1 MANCA
6 ACNIPYGS
14 AHPVFAVQEC
24 DLISRAHQG
33 PLPKSPSIG
42 RTNGRIWRSDVHVW
56 CAYMG
61 SRMRERRSPNSGGPS
76 AKPVARGNVTR
87 VRHRGQR
94 AGWLRAAVLGANDG
108 IVSVASVA
116 IGVIAAGASTS
127 FVLTAAIA
135 ALVAG
140 AMAMAAGE
148 YVSVSSQRD
157 VERADLDQE
166 RGELKAH
173 PEGER
178 QELAAIYVKRGLSTE
193 LADKVAAALTASD
206 ALGAHARDELGM
218 AAIMARPVQ
227 AALYSALSFT
237 AGAVLPIAAFLL
249 VPTAA
254 RTVAVVVSALLA
266 LVVLGIAGARAGGAP
281 ILRAAVRV
289 CVGGGLAMAV
299 TAVVGRL
306 VGGIGA

>member
-1 MANCA
+1 
-6 ACNIPYGS
+6 
-14 AHPVFAVQEC
+14 
-24 DLISRAHQG
+24 
-33 PLPKSPSIG
+33 
-42 RTNGRIWRSDVHVW
+42 
-56 CAYMG
+56 MG
-61 SRMRERRSPNSGGPS
+61 T
-76 AKPVARGNVTR
+76 VAR

-127 FVLTAAIA
+127 FVLTASIA

-166 RGELKAH
+166 RAELKSQ
-173 PEGER
+173 PEGEKR
-178 QELAAIYVKRGLSTE
+178 ELAAIYVKRGLPLE
-193 LADKVAAALTASD
+193 LAAKVAEALTASD

-218 AAIMARPVQ
+218 AAIPARPIQ

-237 AGAVLPIAAFLL
+237 AGAVLPVLAFLL
-249 VPTAA
+249 VPTGD
-254 RTVAVVVSALLA
+254 RTTAVVASALLA
-266 LVVLGIAGARAGGAP
+266 LVALGIAGARAGGAP
-281 ILRAAVRV
+281 ILRAALRV

-299 TAVVGRL
+299 TAAVGHF
-306 VGGIGA
+306 VAGIGA

>member
-1 MANCA
+1 
-6 ACNIPYGS
+6 
-14 AHPVFAVQEC
+14 
-24 DLISRAHQG
+24 
-33 PLPKSPSIG
+33 
-42 RTNGRIWRSDVHVW
+42 
-56 CAYMG
+56 
-61 SRMRERRSPNSGGPS
+61 
-76 AKPVARGNVTR
+76 
-87 VRHRGQR
+87 
-94 AGWLRAAVLGANDG
+94 
-108 IVSVASVA
+108 VA
-116 IGVIAAGASTS
+116 IGVIAAGASTR

-135 ALVAG
+135 AWVAG

-173 PEGER
+173 PEGEK

-193 LADKVAAALTASD
+193 LADKVATALTASD

-218 AAIMARPVQ
+218 AAIVARPVQ

-249 VPTAA
+249 VPTNA

-266 LVVLGIAGARAGGAP
+266 LVTLGIAGARTGGAP
-281 ILRAAVRV
+281 ILRAALRV
-289 CVGGGLAMAV
+289 CVGGGLAMGV
-299 TAVVGRL
+299 TAVIGRL
-306 VGGIGA
+306 VGGIAA

>member
-1 MANCA
+1 
-6 ACNIPYGS
+6 
-14 AHPVFAVQEC
+14 
-24 DLISRAHQG
+24 
-33 PLPKSPSIG
+33 
-42 RTNGRIWRSDVHVW
+42 
-56 CAYMG
+56 MG
-61 SRMRERRSPNSGGPS
+61 T
-76 AKPVARGNVTR
+76 VAR

-127 FVLTAAIA
+127 FVLTASIA

-157 VERADLDQE
+157 VERADLNQE
-166 RGELKAH
+166 RAELKSQ
-173 PEGER
+173 PESEK
-178 QELAAIYVKRGLSTE
+178 QELAAIYVKRGLPLE
-193 LADKVAAALTASD
+193 LADKVAEALTASD

-218 AAIMARPVQ
+218 AAIPARPIQ

-237 AGAVLPIAAFLL
+237 AGAVLPVVAFLL
-249 VPTAA
+249 VPTGD
-254 RTVAVVVSALLA
+254 RTTAVVASALLA

-281 ILRAAVRV
+281 ILRAALRV

-299 TAVVGRL
+299 TAVVGHF
-306 VGGIGA
+306 VAGIGA